1 MRLVAIL
8 FLKEFNEMNEDKKLR
23 LREFL
28 IKEKLFLKSLFLGNP
43 LSNRTSLSFATKFQ
57 LNLLIRVLFYIV
69 RGEIP
74 LKKKHYENLT
84 KSRKRRL
91 LHSKLSSIKKLNE
104 VIFLCF
110 FNSLFIKNINQK
122 QLFSI
127 FLQINR
133 SSREEKIKFL
143 NNFLSLFSSLLYL
156 IFNEK

>member
-1 MRLVAIL
+1 MQLVAIL

-110 FNSLFIKNINQK
+110 FNSLFIKNIHQK

>member
-1 MRLVAIL
+1 MQLVAIL